1 MKLHRQIF
9 WLLVLL
15 LPIQLGR
22 HFWFEWSRV
31 LGLPVDYL
39 SPTVYLT
46 DILVFLVLFF
56 WFWQTKKKYSFVLIR
71 RTFKNNWWLG
81 AILLFLFVNACLA
94 FNQEVAFFKLIKIME
109 LALLGFYLVKNKYRL
124 ADIRVS
130 LSLAIIYSSLIA
142 LFQFLKQASLG
153 GLFWWLGERSFNLI
167 TPGIARAII
176 GGRLILRPYATFPHP
191 NVLGGFLLVSLIL
204 VFGWQKEKKKFFSW
218 LTLFLGGLALGL
230 SFSRVVWFVSLLIVF
245 GWWLR
250 SRFNTTV
257 SRRIPRRS
265 TAWMSRRFAEGGL
278 AIQAYRN
285 LSAKP
290 KYFLRES
297 KETPSA
303 LRWGGFIQ
311 RKSLLVWLCFLIL
324 LSGLF
329 YFLTLPL
336 SGQETIRQ
344 RLALAQV
351 AVAMIKT
358 QPLAGVG
365 LNNFISQ
372 LPSFWQPFGQT
383 YWLQPV
389 HNLFLLISAETGLV
403 GLLIFIWFLIL
414 TFKRLFIRHRWPL
427 LMALSVVLFLGLFDH
442 YWLTLQPSQLLL
454 SLIFGLSW
462 RQ

>member
-56 WFWQTKKKYSFVLIR
+56 WFWQTKKKYSSVLIR

-124 ADIRVS
+124 VDIRIP
-130 LSLAIIYSSLIA
+130 LSLVIIYSSLIA
-142 LFQFLKQASLG
+142 LFQFFKQASLG

-290 KYFLRES
+290 KFFL
-297 KETPSA
+297 
-303 LRWGGFIQ
+303 Q
-311 RKSLLVWLCFLIL
+311 RKSLFIWFCFFIL

-351 AVAMIKT
+351 AVAMIKAY
-358 QPLAGVG
+358 PLAGVG

-372 LPSFWQPFGQT
+372 LPSFWQSFGQT

-389 HNLFLLISAETGLV
+389 HNLFLLISAETGLI